1 MTEVGLVGWP
11 LLAVVAAGL
20 AAGAGNAIAGGG
32 SAISFPL
39 LVFVGVPP
47 VAANATSAVGLVPGS
62 AAASWSYRGELRRA
76 EPATLWLAV
85 PSVLGGAL
93 GAWLLVHLP
102 PHWFGAVAPWLIFM
116 AAGSVLLEPVARRW
130 VRSGED
136 GSGRSR
142 AAGLVGWFVIALYGG
157 YFGAGMGMFL
167 LATLGLLGIHD
178 LQHANGL
185 KNLLSVVIKA
195 PALAYFIALSLPV
208 WPAALALMAGAITGG
223 WLTGHL
229 IQKVQAERL
238 RSAVA
243 VIGFVMGLLMLVR

>member
-1 MTEVGLVGWP
+1 MTELALGWP
-11 LLAVVAAGL
+11 LVAVVAAGL

-39 LVFVGVPP
+39 LVFVGIPP
-47 VAANATSAVGLVPGS
+47 VAANATSAMGLVPGS
-62 AAASWSYRGELRRA
+62 AAAAWSYRGELRRA
-76 EPATLWLAV
+76 DPATVWLAV

-102 PHWFGAVAPWLIFM
+102 PAWFGAVAPWFIFM

-130 VRSGED
+130 IRRGAD
-136 GSGRSR
+136 GSTGSR
-142 AAGLVGWFVIALYGG
+142 VAGLIGWFGVALYGG

-167 LATLGLLGIHD
+167 LATLGLLGVHD

-195 PALAYFIALSLPV
+195 PALVYFAVLSLPV

-229 IQKVQAERL
+229 IQKVQTDRL
-238 RSAVA
+238 RGVVA
-243 VIGFVMGLLMLVR
+243 MIGFVMGLLMLLR